1 MTNSKSVDPAH
12 NTENVSAV
20 LLDKWLH
27 EFKLSFNEKM
37 IDNDEV
43 IAALLK
49 RIDSLEAANLA
60 KDKEI
65 ADLKQKN
72 GQNSG
77 DFSSA
82 AFWSRLTPAATQ
94 AISNIATKETC
105 NIQSREK
112 NLVISGITESGTT
125 NNTEKHDEDNKK
137 VIELI
142 GKLGLGPHG
151 FDEDLIK
158 RQTAITRLKPKPGT
172 NKPGFI
178 LVRCGDVDLKMLILK
193 SAKKLKEM
201 DGYRDVYINCD
212 LTNVQLEIE
221 KKLRTERNDKNKAL
235 EFTGQNG
242 QYGKQKL
249 RDGSE
254 SKFYW
259 GIRSGELR
267 KIKFL

>member
-112 NLVISGITESGTT
+112 NLVISGVTESAATS
-125 NNTEKHDEDNKK
+125 NTEKHDEDNKK
-137 VIELI
+137 VIELL
-142 GKLGLGPHG
+142 GKLECGYDGNT
-151 FDEDLIK
+151 IK
-158 RQTAITRLKPKPGT
+158 RNTTITRLKPKPGT

-178 LVRCGDVDLKMLILK
+178 LVRCSEVGLKMDILK

-201 DGYRDVYINCD
+201 DGYREVYINCD
-212 LTNVQLEIE
+212 LTNAQLDIE